1 MDAEPENETFS
12 QKMWEVAFEGGR
24 EKNIKRNQKKN
35 RIINRKMEKFDAYS
49 QHSFPVQISFF
60 LPCANYASL
69 SLLSIWKIAICEKQS
84 RRVFLYDQLDNNF
97 NDIV

>member
-49 QHSFPVQISFF
+49 QHSFPVQISSFCHVPITLHCRFCQFEKSQFAKSKVVAFF
-60 LPCANYASL
+60 YMIN
-69 SLLSIWKIAICEKQS
+69 
-84 RRVFLYDQLDNNF
+84 
-97 NDIV
+97 